1 MRLLRD
7 LLSAH
12 EAFRGPSGGL
22 PRGLPRAGVPLA
34 VPLLPLPSLYH
45 PTHLL
50 YHPVHP
56 PYQHHPARIE
66 KDFDGRWLEGE
77 ARDRAEEVVG
87 AVRCPVPAL
96 RLECPLAYQE
106 GW

>member
-1 MRLLRD
+1 MRD
-7 LLSAH
+7 L
-12 EAFRGPSGGL
+12 PGGL
-22 PRGLPRAGVPLA
+22 PQGLPRAGVPLA
-34 VPLLPLPSLYH
+34 VPLLPLGLPLGLPLPSLYH

-56 PYQHHPARIE
+56 PYRHHPARIE
-66 KDFDGRWLEGE
+66 KDFNGRWLEGE
-77 ARDRAEEVVG
+77 ARDPAEEVVG

-106 GW
+106 G